1 MQFVIT
7 GHLGSMLSNSH
18 HQKSSNRTCL
28 DTETATGP
36 TYTAYAA
43 CGSDNIVT
51 TANGGQ
57 GINLFNYNTANTLGS
72 SSGRTSAYDCCV
84 LCQKTTNCIFSAF
97 FPPPDQRGCAFV
109 TSGTCVPNSAQGTY
123 FQTSSQ
129 HSLAGAIVLS
139 NGLCGQVAKMGPD
152 G

>member
-7 GHLGSMLSNSH
+7 GHLGLMLSKSPPETSNS
-18 HQKSSNRTCL
+18 TCL
-28 DTETATGP
+28 DTETATAP

-57 GINLFNYNTANTLGS
+57 GINLFNYNTANTLGF

-84 LCQKTTNCIFSAF
+84 LCQQTANCIFSGF
-97 FPPPDQRGCAFV
+97 SPPPVQRGCAFV
-109 TSGTCVPNSAQGTY
+109 TSGTCVHNSAQGTC

-129 HSLAGAIVLS
+129 KSLAGAIALS
-139 NGLCGQVAKMGPD
+139 NGPCERVVIMGSD